1 MEFHDCED
9 EDDLRP
15 MKGVANGVVY
25 GVILWVLLLAAVLI
39 CVLNDMLCTG

>member
-1 MEFHDCED
+1 MEFHDC